1 MSNIY
6 FKNKQLAFS
15 IISLS
20 IMLILSYI
28 EALIPLNIGSI
39 GIRIGLSNI
48 LTILCIKK
56 VGIKYSFTINILRL
70 IIIGM
75 VFNNMVRFAISLSGF
90 VLSFII
96 MSILIKVLGFSIIS
110 SSIFG
115 GVSHNIGQIV
125 CVSILSQSVQILRLI
140 PIYMII
146 GVFTGLFVGIL
157 TNIIYKR
164 LKLFQ

>member
-28 EALIPLNIGSI
+28 EAIIPLNIGSI

-56 VGIKYSFTINILRL
+56 VGIKYSFIINILRL

-90 VLSFII
+90 ILSFII

-140 PIYMII
+140 PIYIII

-157 TNIIYKR
+157 TNIIYKK